1 MSEKGRAASPPPVA
15 LRDRDT
21 SKKGRGLVRLALPS
35 KGRLAESAEQL
46 LHDAG
51 IGFTPNGRT
60 LHVHCLDLDL
70 ELLFA
75 RADDIPRWTA
85 DGAVELG
92 ITGRNQIIETGVEL
106 DELLALGFGGCRLA
120 VAVPDSSEIR
130 DVPDLAGRRL
140 ATSYPRTTAAALGA
154 LGITAEL
161 VELTGSVELAPRL
174 GAADAVVDLVSSGE
188 TLRQNGL
195 REIASLLESEAV
207 LVARPGL
214 AGDQAALVEEIR
226 LVLESVLAARPKR
239 YLMLNARDDRLDD
252 VLALLPGLD
261 APTVLPLARSGMH
274 AVHAVIDA
282 DDVVRLLGPLRSAG
296 ASSLLVLPIEHL
308 IP

>member
-1 MSEKGRAASPPPVA
+1 VSSAPELTAQGRAPAP
-15 LRDRDT
+15 
-21 SKKGRGLVRLALPS
+21 RGLVRLALPS
-35 KGRLAESAEQL
+35 KGRLAEQAERL

-75 RADDIPRWTA
+75 RADDIPRWVA

-92 ITGRNQIIETGVEL
+92 ITGQNVIVEAGVEL
-106 DELLALGFGGCRLA
+106 VELLRLGFGGCRLA
-120 VAVPDSSEIR
+120 VAVPDGSPVQTL
-130 DVPDLAGRRL
+130 DDLHGRRV
-140 ATSYPRTTAAALGA
+140 ATSYRRTVEGA
-154 LGITAEL
+154 LAARGIEAEL
-161 VELTGSVELAPRL
+161 VDLTGSVELSPRL
-174 GAADAVVDLVSSGE
+174 GIADAVADLVSSGE

-195 REIASLLESEAV
+195 REISDLLESQAV
-207 LVARPGL
+207 LAARPGL
-214 AGDQAALVEEIR
+214 AGEQAALVEDIR

-239 YLMLNARDDRLDD
+239 YLMLNVHDDRLEG
-252 VLALLPGLD
+252 VVRLLPGLD
-261 APTVLPLARSGMH
+261 APTVLPLSREGMH

-282 DDVVRLLGPLRSAG
+282 DDVVRLLGPLRAAG

>member
-1 MSEKGRAASPPPVA
+1 V
-15 LRDRDT
+15 T
-21 SKKGRGLVRLALPS
+21 GRGLVRLALPS
-35 KGRLAESAEQL
+35 KGRLAEQAEQL

-85 DGAVELG
+85 DGAVEVG
-92 ITGRNQIIETGVEL
+92 ITGRNVMVESGVEL

-120 VAVPDSSEIR
+120 VAVLGDSDIR
-130 DVPDLAGRRL
+130 DTQGLAGRRI
-140 ATSYPRTTAAALGA
+140 ATSYRRTVALKLA
-154 LGITAEL
+154 ELGVESEL

-174 GAADAVVDLVSSGE
+174 GIADAVVDLASSGE

-195 REIASLLESEAV
+195 REVATLLESEAV

-214 AGDQAALVEEIR
+214 TGEQAALVEDLR

-239 YLMLNARDDRLDD
+239 YLMLNTRDERLDD

-261 APTVLPLARSGMH
+261 APTVLPLARTGMH

-282 DDVVRLLGPLRSAG
+282 DDVVRLLGPLRGAG
-296 ASSLLVLPIEHL
+296 ATSLLVLPIEHL